1 VTSALDARRPDPL
14 WVQAV
19 ATLREQVAEGALPQ
33 GSRLPSERDLCRD
46 LGISRVTLRK
56 ALQQLVEEG
65 MLRPSHGRG
74 WYVGADERAE
84 DRNEWPNSLES
95 FTETAARMGLVPTS
109 LVLRAEP
116 APATFDEAEQ
126 LGVAPGSALFH
137 LDRVRMLDEV
147 PIALDASLVPADL
160 VPGLADVDFRV
171 RSLYITLTAAG
182 LEPAHAETTIEAREA
197 DPVLAARLDVE
208 PGRPLLVMHQ
218 TVRSAGDRPLLR
230 SSISY
235 VGDRYRLRTSFVR
248 STG

>member
-19 ATLREQVAEGALPQ
+19 ATLREQVADGSLPQ

-74 WYVGADERAE
+74 WYVGADERK
-84 DRNEWPNSLES
+84 EWPNSLES
-95 FTETAARMGLVPTS
+95 FTETAARMGLVATS
-109 LVLRAEP
+109 LVLRAGP

-147 PIALDASLVPADL
+147 PIGLDVSLVPADL

-171 RSLYITLTAAG
+171 RSLYATLTAAG

-197 DPVLAARLDVE
+197 DPRQAAQLDVE

-218 TVRSAGDRPLLR
+218 TVRGPGDRPLLR